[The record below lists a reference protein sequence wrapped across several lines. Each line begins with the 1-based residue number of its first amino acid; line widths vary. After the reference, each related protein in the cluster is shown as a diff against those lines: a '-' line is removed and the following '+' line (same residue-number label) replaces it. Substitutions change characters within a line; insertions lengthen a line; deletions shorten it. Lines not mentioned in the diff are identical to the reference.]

1 MTQSKMTTTNK
12 HIQREGKGTAKLFD
26 ERSLANDYATLAPL
40 LKPGLK
46 VLDVG
51 CGTGAI
57 SKDIAMLIGETG
69 HVTGIDN
76 TEYFI
81 ESGKETYAS
90 VKNLELIHSDLFGF
104 EPEEKYD
111 LIVSARVLQWLS
123 NPVEALKKMYSLLK
137 PGGVVSILDYNH
149 EALEWQPQPP
159 PSMQRFYATFL
170 RWRGDAGMNNH
181 IAEDLPGYLEEAGF
195 TSIETFGADE
205 VYQKGEANFVN
216 KAGIWAKVAQSKQMV
231 EEGYINDE
239 SRLLAIDEYTDWVEN
254 EAKRM
259 VMKLKEVRGTKK

>member
-1 MTQSKMTTTNK
+1 MNQSTTNK
-12 HIQREGKGTAKLFD
+12 VIQREGKGTAKLFD

-57 SKDIAMLIGETG
+57 SKDIAALVGETG

-90 VKNLELIHSDLFGF
+90 VQNMELIYIDLFSF

-111 LIVSARVLQWLS
+111 LIISARVLQWLN

-137 PGGVVSILDYNH
+137 PGCIVSILDYNH

-159 PSMQRFYATFL
+159 ASMQRFYATFL

-181 IAEDLPGYLEEAGF
+181 IAEDLPEYLQEAGF
-195 TSIETFGADE
+195 SGIETFEADE
-205 VYQKGEANFVN
+205 VYQKGEANFVH

-231 EEGYINDE
+231 EEGYIDDE
-239 SRLLAIDEYTDWVEN
+239 SRLLAIDEYTHWVEN
-254 EAKRM
+254 DAEQM
-259 VMKLKEVRGTKK
+259 VMKLKEVRGVKPE